1 MDAMTARTRIVV
13 TGIGVVTSIGST
25 RASFWEA
32 LINGVS
38 GVSTIQS
45 FDASPYDTR
54 IASEVRDF
62 DPLVSIERKVA
73 KRMARNSQMAV
84 VAATRAVEDAG
95 LELASESPLRVGCC
109 VGTAAGDYNE
119 LESQH
124 AGFLERGAR
133 AVSPFCVPKVIPN
146 MPAANVAIALGV
158 HGPNFAAISACATG
172 AHSIGMA
179 MMMLRAGQADVM
191 LAGGVESTITP
202 FVLSGYQSMGAL
214 SRHNDVPSAA
224 SRPFDRERDGFVM
237 GEGAGVLVLETLE
250 HARARGAEII
260 AELAGFG
267 MTCDAFGIVQ
277 PVAGGEWA
285 AAAMQ
290 MAMDDA
296 GMSPSDVHYI
306 NAHGTSTAANDRAE
320 SQAILRTF
328 SEPPPVSSIKSMIGH
343 TLGAAGAIE
352 AAATALSV
360 KHGVMPPTINYHT
373 PDPECSLDVVPNV
386 ARETRVDGALSNSF
400 GFGGQNGVLAFRK
413 F

>member
-1 MDAMTARTRIVV
+1 MMTRTRVVV

-25 RASFWEA
+25 RASFWAA
-32 LINGVS
+32 LTNGVS
-38 GVSTIQS
+38 GVATIRA
-45 FDASPYDTR
+45 FDASPYETR
-54 IASEVRDF
+54 IAAEVPDF
-62 DPLVSIERKVA
+62 DPLVSIPHKVA

-95 LELASESPLRVGCC
+95 LDLALEAPLRVGCC

-124 AGFLERGAR
+124 AGFLERGPR

-146 MPAANVAIALGV
+146 MPAGNVAIALGV

-179 MMMLRAGQADVM
+179 TTMLRAGQADVM

-214 SRHNDVPSAA
+214 SRHNDEPSVA
-224 SRPFDRERDGFVM
+224 SRPFDLERDGFVM

-250 HARARGAEII
+250 HARARGAEVI

-267 MTCDAFGIVQ
+267 MTSDAFGIVQ
-277 PVAGGEWA
+277 PVADGEWS

-306 NAHGTSTAANDRAE
+306 NAHGTSTQANDRSE

-328 SEPPPVSSIKSMIGH
+328 SAPPPVSSIKSMIGH

-352 AAATALSV
+352 AAATALAV
-360 KHGVMPPTINYHT
+360 KHGVLPPTINYAT
-373 PDPECSLDVVPNV
+373 PDPDCPLDVVPNV
-386 ARETRVDGALSNSF
+386 ARDARVDGALSNSF
-400 GFGGQNGVLAFRK
+400 GFGGQNAVLAFRK